1 VPQLLT
7 AGNKRSSAT
16 EPGSDAKRRRT
27 DDIQQAPPSNSI
39 EKMTEDLKKEAQAV
53 LSALKQD
60 TDERKQLHFTT
71 YTRANNQESN
81 HYQALEKV
89 VDLVNRSADKMAA
102 VVGQRVAFLERE
114 VAVHERE
121 LAVHKREMVE
131 IREALNLKKRSDLD
145 SPFNV

>member
-1 VPQLLT
+1 
-7 AGNKRSSAT
+7 
-16 EPGSDAKRRRT
+16 
-27 DDIQQAPPSNSI
+27 
-39 EKMTEDLKKEAQAV
+39 MTEDLKKEAQAV
-53 LSALKQD
+53 LIALKQD
-60 TDERKQLHFTT
+60 TAAREDLHFTT